1 VPTEITATELG
12 RHLSDV
18 LSRVQYRGES
28 FVIQRNGRP
37 IATLQ
42 PAGRSTSLHELL
54 RELAELRT
62 GDPLFADDLAAAVEE
77 GRRSKV
83 TDGQWPD

>member
-1 VPTEITATELG
+1 MPTEITATELG
-12 RHLSDV
+12 RNLSDV
-18 LSRVQYRGES
+18 LSRVQYQGES

-62 GDPLFADDLAAAVEE
+62 GDALFADDLAAAVEE

-83 TDGQWPD
+83 TEGQWPD